1 MKISIWDLDYYH
13 AKDKVNCFNVNAM
26 KISSF
31 HKQQGDNIN
40 FVTRE
45 RDIYRP
51 YDVYYIFK
59 DNLETP
65 NPPLD
70 FFTNSKVKWCGKA
83 YSMKAWQIPDAIL
96 ACRPDYLLYPEHNTR
111 LERAELIRLIGNN
124 NNLLPITQDWRNVFK
139 DKYCIVTDENL
150 WTCSED
156 VILAALDKI
165 KDISNVSFTAPIW
178 IEKVI
183 KYPSI
188 EEKLFS
194 LQLSTRSQIEWLQ
207 VKLNKGYSAL
217 EWIIKFKRNFP
228 NCPIK
233 PIEIKYPGSKEREQ
247 AVQDFE
253 LLKRII
259 ILAKREKIL
268 VKIIAPKRTQTP
280 FFFLPEL
287 VENWCEM
294 NFKLSWLEFI
304 SSRYSVEKNILS
316 GVTDWNK
323 PKKWPIQ
330 FVEALRQTYQ
340 DKEFLL
346 LRWGNDSVPELEIP
360 WTLWKERFKYEI

>member
-83 YSMKAWQIPDAIL
+83 YSIKAWQIPDAIL

-124 NNLLPITQDWRNVFK
+124 NTLLPITQDWRNVFK

-165 KDISNVSFTAPIW
+165 KDISNISFTAPI
-178 IEKVI
+178 
-183 KYPSI
+183 
-188 EEKLFS
+188 
-194 LQLSTRSQIEWLQ
+194 
-207 VKLNKGYSAL
+207 
-217 EWIIKFKRNFP
+217 
-228 NCPIK
+228 
-233 PIEIKYPGSKEREQ
+233 
-247 AVQDFE
+247 
-253 LLKRII
+253 
-259 ILAKREKIL
+259 
-268 VKIIAPKRTQTP
+268 
-280 FFFLPEL
+280 
-287 VENWCEM
+287 
-294 NFKLSWLEFI
+294 
-304 SSRYSVEKNILS
+304 
-316 GVTDWNK
+316 
-323 PKKWPIQ
+323 
-330 FVEALRQTYQ
+330 
-340 DKEFLL
+340 
-346 LRWGNDSVPELEIP
+346 
-360 WTLWKERFKYEI
+360 